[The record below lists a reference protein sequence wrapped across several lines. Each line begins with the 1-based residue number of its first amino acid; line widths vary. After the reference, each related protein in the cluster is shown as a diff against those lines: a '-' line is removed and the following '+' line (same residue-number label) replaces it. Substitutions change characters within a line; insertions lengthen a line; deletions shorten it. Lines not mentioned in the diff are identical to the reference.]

1 MLIKLFIFEDKKI
14 IHKNIM
20 RKNYVKLPLLIA
32 ALYFGGDLHAQST
45 QDTTAKEN
53 KIEEVVVI
61 GYGTQ
66 KKVDLTSAITTVK
79 AADIAKTPSGQAT
92 QSLQGKVAGV
102 QIIANGSPGEAP
114 KMNIRGVHSINGDNQ
129 PLYVVDGLFVN
140 NIEFLNPNDIQDF
153 TILKDASASA
163 IYGVLAANGV
173 VVITTKGGSYNRKPK
188 LTYDTYYGSQYAN
201 NVIKMANAEQYTNFA
216 LESGSQFE
224 IDAINAAIE
233 RFGRSRVNPNL
244 PNVNTDW
251 YKEALRI
258 APIQS
263 HSLSVDGGSE
273 KVAYSLGGNF
283 FTQDGILN
291 MKNSYERFNVRTKI
305 DAKATSWLTVGTVIN
320 YTRGEK
326 YDDEGSAWQQIY
338 YAVPVMPV
346 YDPLFKDA
354 TVRPYADAQILGYR
368 GHDNPFSLMDNVD
381 KLGIQKSLNFNAYAE
396 ISLLP
401 KELTFKTT
409 LSYNNRNISERLM
422 ELPYFVNS
430 EKAFERT
437 LAQSSITRNNATYE
451 DYIWDNTITWN
462 KTLGNHGFTLLA
474 GTSYADQSYK
484 FMGMKGYFFKGSLFS
499 RYNESTWYINNA
511 SPDGRT
517 TSEGEPY
524 RFYRTSYFGRIS
536 YKFLNRYIAYATLRN
551 EGSNKFPNQKTI
563 NLPAFGLGWVVSE
576 ESFLKNV
583 SWMNLLKFRAGWGR
597 LANDAVNASRANTP
611 FAVNTVFADTYVPAY
626 QFTTYKDDV
635 RREYTEET
643 NVGLSSEFLNR
654 RLTIEADYFIK
665 DTKSM
670 VIPVQPIIGSEVS
683 YKNVGTMR
691 NKGYEI
697 SAGWRDK
704 IGEDWGY
711 NINGNFSHIKNEIT
725 NLNGQAFIARGSG
738 DFPQRLVVGQPIDV
752 FYGYDVI
759 GVYQNHAE
767 VNADPTAVY
776 ANTNQGAGTVKPG
789 YFKYRDM
796 NGDGKIDSD
805 DRMYLGSPVP
815 TYYYGGSLG
824 INYKSWDLSV
834 AFYGQG
840 GNKILNRNRGEVIKT
855 TGRNIDADFA
865 INRWHGEGTTNE
877 FVSSEGYRQSW
888 NNNKLS
894 KFWLQD
900 GDFFRVQNIQLGY
913 TLKTDGIPEM
923 RFTLTADRPFMW
935 TKSENLMNPEVAN
948 NGVNQDVYPTPSVVS
963 VGYSIKF

>member
-1 MLIKLFIFEDKKI
+1 
-14 IHKNIM
+14 M

-45 QDTTAKEN
+45 QDTATKEN

-79 AADIAKTPSGQAT
+79 AADIVKTPSGQAT
-92 QSLQGKVAGV
+92 QALQGKVAGV

-188 LTYDTYYGSQYAN
+188 LTYDSYYGAQYAS
-201 NVIKMANAEQYTNFA
+201 NVIKMANTEQYTNFA
-216 LESGSQFE
+216 LESGSQWE
-224 IDAINAAIE
+224 IDAIGASIA
-233 RFGRSRVNPNL
+233 RFGRSRTNPNL

-263 HSLSVDGGSE
+263 HSLAVDGGSE
-273 KVAYSLGGNF
+273 KVAYSLGGNYF
-283 FTQDGILN
+283 SQDGILN
-291 MKNSYERFNVRTKI
+291 MKNSYERFNIRAKI
-305 DAKATSWLTVGTVIN
+305 DAKATNWLNVGATIN

-326 YDDEGSAWQQIY
+326 YDDEASAWQQVY

-346 YDPLFKDA
+346 YDPLFTSA
-354 TVRPYADAQILGYR
+354 TYKPYADAHILGYR
-368 GHDNPFSLMDNVD
+368 GRDNPFSLMDNVD
-381 KLGIQKSLNFNAYAE
+381 KLGIQKTLNFNAYAE

-401 KELTFKTT
+401 KELIFKTT
-409 LSYNNRNISERLM
+409 LSYNNRNFNERLM
-422 ELPYFVNS
+422 ELPYYVND
-430 EKAFERT
+430 FDGGFQRT
-437 LAQSSITRNNATYE
+437 IENSSITRNDATYE
-451 DYIWDNTITWN
+451 DYIWDNTLTWT
-462 KTLGNHGFTLLA
+462 KSFGNHDFTLMG
-474 GTSYADQSYK
+474 GTSFADQSYK
-484 FMGMKGYFFKGSLFS
+484 FMSIKGFFYEGSPFS
-499 RYNESTWYINNA
+499 RYNESTWYINNTA
-511 SPDGRT
+511 DTGRITNDGGAT
-517 TSEGEPY
+517 DPY
-524 RFYRTSYFGRIS
+524 RFYRTSYFGRFS
-536 YKFLNRYIAYATLRN
+536 YKFKDRYIAYATLRN

-576 ESFLKNV
+576 ESFLKDV
-583 SWMNLLKFRAGWGR
+583 SWLNLLKFRGGWGR
-597 LANDAVNASRANTP
+597 LANDAIRANRPSTA
-611 FAVNTVFADTYVPAY
+611 FTVNSVFADTYVPAF
-626 QFTTYKDDV
+626 QFTTFKDDI
-635 RREYTEET
+635 RREFTEET
-643 NVGLSSEFLNR
+643 NVGLSAEFLDR
-654 RLTIEADYFIK
+654 RLTLEGDYFIK
-665 DTKSM
+665 DTKNM
-670 VIPVQPIIGSEVS
+670 VIEVPPTVGTAGSF
-683 YKNVGTMR
+683 KNVASMR
-691 NKGYEI
+691 NKGFEI

-704 IGEDWGY
+704 IGENWGY
-711 NINGNFSHIKNEIT
+711 SINGNFSKIKNEIT
-725 NLNGQAFIARGSG
+725 KLVDNASFIARGSG
-738 DFPQRLVVGQPIDV
+738 DFPQRLVVGQSIDV

-759 GVYQNHAE
+759 GVYQNQAE

-789 YFKYRDM
+789 YFKYRDI
-796 NGDGKIDSD
+796 NGDGKIDAD

-815 TYYYGGSLG
+815 TYYFGGS
-824 INYKSWDLSV
+824 IAVNYKTWDLSV

-840 GNKILNRNRGEVIKT
+840 GNTILNRNRAEVIRT
-855 TGRNIDADFA
+855 AGRNIDADFA

-877 FVSSEGYRQSW
+877 YVSSEGYRNSW
-888 NNNKLS
+888 NNQKLS

-900 GDFFRVQNIQLGY
+900 GDFFRIQNIQLGY
-913 TLKTDGIPEM
+913 TLKVDGVPEM
-923 RFTLTADRPFMW
+923 RFSVTADRPFMW
-935 TKSENLMNPEVAN
+935 TKAKNLMNPEVAN
-948 NGVNQDVYPTPSVVS
+948 DGVNLDVYPTPSVVS
-963 VGYSIKF
+963 FGYSIKF

>member
-1 MLIKLFIFEDKKI
+1 
-14 IHKNIM
+14 M

-45 QDTTAKEN
+45 QDTATREN

-79 AADIAKTPSGQAT
+79 AADIVKTPSGQAT

-173 VVITTKGGSYNRKPK
+173 VVITTKGGSFNRKPK
-188 LTYDTYYGSQYAN
+188 LTYDSYYGAQYAN

-224 IDAINAAIE
+224 IDAIYGGPGNNYMGAIQ
-233 RFGRSRVNPNL
+233 RFGRSRTNPNL

-258 APIQS
+258 APIQN
-263 HSLSVDGGSE
+263 HSLAVDGGSD
-273 KVAYSLGGNF
+273 KVAYSLGGHYF
-283 FTQDGILN
+283 SQDGILN
-291 MKNSYERFNVRTKI
+291 MKNSYERFNIRAKV
-305 DAKATSWLTVGTVIN
+305 DAKATDWLNVGASMN

-326 YDDEGSAWQQIY
+326 YDDEGSAWQQVY
-338 YAVPVMPV
+338 YAVPIMPV
-346 YDPLFKDA
+346 YDPLFTGA
-354 TVRPYADAQILGYR
+354 TYKPYADARVLGYR
-368 GHDNPFSLMDNVD
+368 NSDNPFALMDNVD
-381 KLGIQKSLNFNAYAE
+381 KLGVQKNLIFNAYAE

-401 KELTFKTT
+401 KELTFKST
-409 LSYNNRNISERLM
+409 LSYNSRTFNERLM
-422 ELPYFVNS
+422 ELPYFVNNFS
-430 EKAFERT
+430 GGFQRT
-437 LAQSSITRNNATYE
+437 IENSSITRNNATYE
-451 DYIWDNTITWN
+451 DYIWDNVLTWN
-462 KTLGNHGFTLLA
+462 KTLGEHDFTLMG
-474 GTSYADQSYK
+474 GTSYADQLYS
-484 FMGMKGYFFKGSLFS
+484 FMSIKGFFFQGSPFS
-499 RYNESTWYINNA
+499 RYNESTWYINNTA
-511 SPDGRT
+511 DTGRITNDGR
-517 TSEGEPY
+517 EDVKPY
-524 RFYRTSYFGRIS
+524 RFYRTSYFGRLS
-536 YKFLNRYIAYATLRN
+536 YKFKDRYIAYATLRN
-551 EGSNKFPNQKTI
+551 EGSNKFPNQKVI

-597 LANDAVNASRANTP
+597 LANDAVNANRPSTAETINS
-611 FAVNTVFADTYVPAY
+611 VFADTFAPAF
-626 QFTTYKDDV
+626 QFTTFQDDV

-643 NVGLSSEFLNR
+643 NVGLSAEFLDR
-654 RLTIEADYFIK
+654 RLTVEGDYYVK
-665 DTKSM
+665 DTKKM
-670 VIPVQPIIGSEVS
+670 VIGVPPTIGTAVS

-691 NKGYEI
+691 NKGFEI
-697 SAGWRDK
+697 ALGWRDK
-704 IGEDWGY
+704 IGEDWSY
-711 NINGNFSHIKNEIT
+711 SINANFTNNDNNITKLVDNA
-725 NLNGQAFIARGSG
+725 AFIARGSG
-738 DFPQRLVVGQPIDV
+738 DFPQRLVVGQPMDV

-759 GVYQNHAE
+759 GIYQNQTE
-767 VNADPTAVY
+767 INADPTAVAY
-776 ANTNQGAGTVKPG
+776 NTTNANNPIKPG

-796 NGDGKIDSD
+796 NGDGVIDD
-805 DRMYLGSPVP
+805 KDRMYLGSGIP
-815 TYYYGGSLG
+815 TYYFGGSLAVS
-824 INYKSWDLSV
+824 YKTWDLSV

-840 GNKILNRNRGEVIKT
+840 GNVILNRNRAEVIKT

-877 FVSSEGYRQSW
+877 YVSSEGYRHSW
-888 NNNKLS
+888 NNAKLS

-900 GDFFRVQNIQLGY
+900 GDFFRIQNIQVGY
-913 TLKTDGIPEM
+913 TLKADGIPEM
-923 RFTLTADRPFMW
+923 RFSVTADRPFMW
-935 TKSENLMNPEVAN
+935 TKAENLMNPEIGI
-948 NGVNQDVYPTPSVVS
+948 NGVNLDVYPTPSVIS
-963 VGYSIKF
+963 FGYSIKF

>member
-1 MLIKLFIFEDKKI
+1 MKQSDLK
-14 IHKNIM
+14 
-20 RKNYVKLPLLIA
+20 YSCLIA
-32 ALYFGGDLHAQST
+32 VLYFGMNVNAQTTPGDT
-45 QDTTAKEN
+45 VAKEQ
-53 KIEEVVVI
+53 KIEEVVMI
-61 GYGTQ
+61 GYGKQ
-66 KKVDLTSAITTVK
+66 KKIDLTSSVATVK
-79 AADIAKTPSGQAT
+79 AADIVKTPSGQAT
-92 QSLQGKVAGV
+92 QALQGKVAGV
-102 QIIANGSPGEAP
+102 QIISNGSPGEAP
-114 KMNIRGVHSINGDNQ
+114 KINIRGVHSINGNNQ
-129 PLYVVDGLFVN
+129 PLYVVDGLFVD

-173 VVITTKGGSYNRKPK
+173 VVITTKGGSYNRKAK
-188 LTYDTYYGSQYAN
+188 LTYDTYYGYQYAN
-201 NVIKMANAEQYTNFA
+201 NVIKMANTEQYTNFA

-224 IDAINAAIE
+224 IDAIGASIQ
-233 RFGRSRVNPNL
+233 RFGRSRTNPNL

-273 KVAYSLGGNF
+273 KIAYSLGGNF
-283 FTQDGILN
+283 FSQQGILD
-291 MKNSYERFNVRTKI
+291 MKNSYQRFNVRAKV
-305 DAKATSWLTVGTVIN
+305 DAKATNWLTVGTVIN

-346 YDPLFKDA
+346 YDQLFTDA
-354 TVRPYADAQILGYR
+354 TVKPYADAQVLGYR
-368 GHDNPFSLMDNVD
+368 GHDNPFALMDNVD
-381 KLGIQKSLNFNAYAE
+381 KLGVQKSLNFNAYAE
-396 ISLLP
+396 INLLP

-422 ELPYFVNS
+422 ELPYYVNNIGNG
-430 EKAFERT
+430 FQRT
-437 LAQSSITRNNATYE
+437 LDQSSITRNNATYE
-451 DYIWDNTITWN
+451 DYIWDNTLTWN
-462 KTLGNHGFTLLA
+462 KTIGKHDITLLA

-484 FMGMKGYFFKGSLFS
+484 FLSMKGFFFNGSLFS
-499 RYNESTWYINNA
+499 RDNESTWYINNA
-511 SPDGRT
+511 SPDGRI
-517 TSEGEPY
+517 TSEGQPY
-524 RFYRTSYFGRIS
+524 RFYRTSYFGRLS
-536 YKFLNRYIAYATLRN
+536 YKFMDRYIAYATLRN

-563 NLPAFGLGWVVSE
+563 NLPALGLGWVISE

-583 SWMNLLKFRAGWGR
+583 SWINLLKFRAGWGR
-597 LANDAVNASRANTP
+597 LANDAVNANRANTP
-611 FAVNTVFADTYVPAY
+611 FAVNTVFADTYVAAY

-635 RREYTEET
+635 RREFTEET
-643 NVGLSSEFLNR
+643 NIGLSSEFLRR
-654 RLTIEADYFIK
+654 RLTVEADYFIK
-665 DTKSM
+665 DTKNM

-704 IGEDWGY
+704 IGENWGY
-711 NINGNFSHIKNEIT
+711 SINGNFSHIKNEIT
-725 NLNGQAFIARGSG
+725 DLNGQAFIARGSG

-759 GVYQNHAE
+759 GVYQNQAE

-776 ANTNQGAGTVKPG
+776 ANANQGAGTVKPG
-789 YFKYRDM
+789 YFKYRDI

-815 TYYYGGSLG
+815 TYYYGGS
-824 INYKSWDLSV
+824 IAVNYKNWDISV

-840 GNKILNRNRGEVIKT
+840 GNKILNRNRAEVIRT
-855 TGRNIDADFA
+855 TGRNIDANFA
-865 INRWHGEGTTNE
+865 INRWHGEGTTNDY
-877 FVSSEGYRQSW
+877 VSSEGYRQSW
-888 NNNKLS
+888 NNQKLS

-900 GDFFRVQNIQLGY
+900 GDFFRVQNIQIGY
-913 TLKTDGIPEM
+913 TLKANGIPEM
-923 RFTLTADRPFMW
+923 RFTLTADRPYMW
-935 TKSENLMNPEVAN
+935 TKSKNLMNPEVAN
-948 NGVNQDVYPTPSVVS
+948 DGVNLDVYPTPSVIS
-963 VGYSIKF
+963 MGYSIKF

>member
-1 MLIKLFIFEDKKI
+1 
-14 IHKNIM
+14 M

-32 ALYFGGDLHAQST
+32 ALYFGSDLHAQTT
-45 QDTTAKEN
+45 QDTVTKEN

-79 AADIAKTPSGQAT
+79 AADIVKTPSGQAT
-92 QSLQGKVAGV
+92 QALQGK
-102 QIIANGSPGEAP
+102 IITNGSPGEAP
-114 KMNIRGVHSINGDNQ
+114 KINIRGVHSINGTNQ
-129 PLYVVDGLFVN
+129 PLYVVDGLFVD

-173 VVITTKGGSYNRKPK
+173 VVITTKGGSYNKKPK
-188 LTYDTYYGSQYAN
+188 LTYDSYYGAQYAN

-216 LESGSQFE
+216 LESGNQWE
-224 IDAINAAIE
+224 ITAIESAIE
-233 RFGRSRVNPNL
+233 RYGRSKTNPNL

-251 YKEALRI
+251 YKEALRV

-263 HSLSVDGGSE
+263 HSLAVDGGSE
-273 KVAYSLGGNF
+273 KVAYSLGGNYF
-283 FTQDGILN
+283 SQDGILK
-291 MKNSYERFNVRTKI
+291 MRNSYERFNIRAKV
-305 DAKATSWLTVGTVIN
+305 DAKATNWLNVGATIN

-346 YDPLFKDA
+346 YDPLFTNADYK
-354 TVRPYADAQILGYR
+354 PYADAQLLGYR

-381 KLGIQKSLNFNAYAE
+381 KLGIQRSLNFNAYAE
-396 ISLLP
+396 ISILP

-409 LSYNNRNISERLM
+409 LSYNNRNIDERLM
-422 ELPYFVNS
+422 ELPYFVNDIGQG
-430 EKAFERT
+430 FQRT
-437 LAQSSITRNNATYE
+437 INQSSITRNNANYE
-451 DYIWDNTITWN
+451 DYIWDNTLTWT
-462 KTLGNHGFTLLA
+462 KTLGDHDFTLMG

-484 FMGMKGYFFKGSLFS
+484 FLSVKGFFSSEIPGFS
-499 RYNESTWYINNA
+499 RYNEGTWYLNNT
-511 SPDGRT
+511 SDVGRIST
-517 TSEGEPY
+517 EGSPY
-524 RFYRTSYFGRIS
+524 RYYRTSYFGRLS
-536 YKFLNRYIAYATLRN
+536 YKFKNRYIAYATLRN

-563 NLPAFGLGWVVSE
+563 NLPAFGLGWVASE
-576 ESFLKNV
+576 ESFLKDV
-583 SWMNLLKFRAGWGR
+583 SWLNLLKFRAGWGR
-597 LANDAVNASRANTP
+597 LANDAVNASRPSTAFT
-611 FAVNTVFADTYVPAY
+611 VNSVFADTYLPAF
-626 QFTTYKDDV
+626 QFTTYLDDV

-643 NVGLSSEFLNR
+643 NVGLSAELLDR
-654 RLTIEADYFIK
+654 RLTLEGDYFVK
-665 DTKSM
+665 DTKKM
-670 VIPVQPIIGSEVS
+670 VIPVQPTIGNADSF
-683 YKNVGTMR
+683 KNVGAMR
-691 NKGYEI
+691 NKGFEI

-704 IGEDWGY
+704 IGEDWRY
-711 NINGNFSHIKNEIT
+711 SINGNFSQIKNEVT
-725 NLNGQAFIARGSG
+725 DLYGQGFIARGSG

-759 GVYQNHAE
+759 GVYQNQAE
-767 VNADPTAVY
+767 INADPTAVAY
-776 ANTNQGAGTVKPG
+776 NATNTASPIKPG

-796 NGDGKIDSD
+796 NGDGKIDAE

-815 TYYYGGSLG
+815 TYYFGGSLAVS
-824 INYKSWDLSV
+824 YKNWDFSM

-840 GNKILNRNRGEVIKT
+840 GNKILNRNRGEVIRT

-877 FVSSEGYRQSW
+877 YISSEGYRNSW
-888 NNNKLS
+888 NNQKLS

-913 TLKTDGIPEM
+913 TLKANGVPEM
-923 RFTLTADRPFMW
+923 RFSVTADRPFMW

-948 NGVNQDVYPTPSVVS
+948 DGVNLDVYPTPSVVTF
-963 VGYSIKF
+963 GYSIKF